1 MRKLIIGTLY
11 FCGFILNCKSQTSN
25 SVNGI
30 YKTKSNLSISIAPF
44 GQGIALFLSDDHVFG
59 LKAEGNNLLIGKT
72 LGNTAENIG
81 RISFTTDGEKNIIL
95 IKYNDGNEIRA
106 EKLKLTERRM
116 EFKNGKQKLVGELI
130 LPDGSGPFAVVV
142 QTHGSGEETREAS
155 RGFAYLLAANGIAS
169 LIYDKRG
176 CGESS
181 GKEWRASFKD
191 YANDLLAGVESL
203 AGMPEIDNK
212 RIGIFGHSQGGWVV
226 PLAYSLKPEKISFC
240 IISAANVESPVEE
253 TLYAGDEE
261 FRIMGNDEHTIAEI
275 HEFRR
280 IKYEVGILGKGIDE
294 YKNNILPAAE
304 KKNWFKLT
312 GGGLPENIFWKE
324 NGYYDATPALQ
335 SLKCPVLVLYAEHD
349 ISTNSKKQLP
359 LMQKLIPSANA
370 TFKLFEN
377 ANHMMMKVT
386 TKDFTSKQIPV
397 ITQLADGY
405 IETLIGWIIKT
416 VK

>member
-1 MRKLIIGTLY
+1 MRKLIIGTLF

-30 YKTKSNLSISIAPF
+30 YKTNNNLSISIAPF
-44 GQGIALFLSDDHVFG
+44 GTGMGLFFSDRRVFG

-72 LGNTAENIG
+72 LGNTEETIG

-95 IKYNDGNEIRA
+95 IKYNDDNEIRA

-155 RGFAYLLAANGIAS
+155 RGLAYLFASNGIAS
-169 LIYDKRG
+169 FIFDKRG
-176 CGESS
+176 CGESL
-181 GKEWRASFKD
+181 GKEWRASFND
-191 YANDLLAGVESL
+191 YAYDLLAAVETVSDV
-203 AGMPEIDNK
+203 PEINSK
-212 RIGIFGHSQGGWVV
+212 KIGLFGHSQGGWVV
-226 PLAYSLKPEKISFC
+226 PLAYSLKPDKINYC
-240 IISAANVESPVEE
+240 IISAANAVTPVEE
-253 TLYAGDEE
+253 TIYAGDEE
-261 FRIMGNDEHTIAEI
+261 FRIRGEGEQAVKEI
-275 HEFRR
+275 HEFRK

-294 YKNNILPAAE
+294 YKSSILPDAE
-304 KKNWFKLT
+304 KKPWFKLT
-312 GGGLPENIFWKE
+312 GGGLPDNIFWKE

-349 ISTNSKKQLP
+349 ISTDSKTQLP
-359 LMQKLIPSANA
+359 LMQKIIPSTNA

-377 ANHMMMKVT
+377 ANHMMMKVPG
-386 TKDFTSKQIPV
+386 KDFTKKQMPL
-397 ITQLADGY
+397 ITHLADGY
-405 IETLIGWIIKT
+405 IDTLIGWVNKT